1 MKHTKLTKL
10 TAAVLSCA
18 LLLGGCGSVDSS
30 KMVMTVGDVGVTAGV
45 YEFYLNS
52 YKKSLDD
59 ETAKQMAQDQCE
71 ANHQIIAVAKAMGIE
86 FDGETQKEIDDYK
99 QKVVDSY
106 DGGYEDFLKEN
117 NLTDADIDTIISV
130 TYYAEE
136 LQKKMGEKEFT
147 DEEKREYF
155 KENYRR
161 AKHILISTKDM
172 TTNKDLPEDKQA
184 EAKTKAEELLERAKN
199 GEDFDALVSEYSEDP
214 GSKSNPDGYVFTDN
228 EMVPEF
234 QDGVDSLK
242 PGEFTLVKSSYGYHV
257 IERLALDET
266 TELFEKEYTNA
277 ADSLAKK
284 MENNRFKEQ
293 VYAWVDEYGIST
305 EVDQKAIDKV
315 TEQNED
321 K

>member
-30 KMVMTVGDVGVTAGV
+30 NTVMTVGDVGVTAGV

-86 FDGETQKEIDDYK
+86 FDEETQQKIADYK
-99 QKVVDSY
+99 QQVVDSY
-106 DGGYEDFLKEN
+106 NGGYEDFLKEN